1 MGQLEAI
8 WGYVD
13 AHADE
18 MLEQLK
24 TLVRQ
29 PSISAQDV
37 GVKECAELLAGMMR
51 ADGIETRILP
61 TAGQPVIVGKG
72 ERVEGVPTV
81 LVYGHYD
88 VQPVDPLEAWDTPPF
103 EPTIRDG
110 RLYGR
115 GTGDNKGQLLA
126 QLLGYRAWRAVAG
139 RPPVN
144 VTFIFEGEEESSSPN
159 LAQFVREHRDL
170 LAADVVYT
178 SDGPV
183 HETGRQTVS
192 LGVRGILY
200 VELEARGPKRDYH
213 SGHGGNLLPNPAWE
227 LVHLLGTMRAPDGRV
242 LIDGFYDD
250 VRTPEPEALAAAA
263 ELPIDRDAYL
273 REHGV
278 EHLAPLPPLPPGE
291 GTGTE
296 VGFFERIMFH
306 PTLNIAGLG
315 AGYSG
320 EGSKTII
327 PSRAVAKIDMR
338 LVVDQRA
345 DDVYDKLGRHVR
357 RHAPNVTVRRIGSME
372 PSRTSV
378 GDPYVAVVSA
388 AVERAL
394 GERPLIFPCTGGSLP
409 DYAFTRDLGL
419 PLVKVPYANPDE
431 ANHAPNENFEIERFY
446 RGIKIAASVYEALA
460 QRTGQSAG

>member
-1 MGQLEAI
+1 MEQLEAV
-8 WGYVD
+8 WAYVD
-13 AHADE
+13 EHAEE

-51 ADGIETRILP
+51 ADGIETEVLP
-61 TAGQPVIVGKG
+61 TPGQPVVVGIG
-72 ERVEGVPTV
+72 EAVPGAPTV
-81 LVYGHYD
+81 LIYGHYD
-88 VQPVDPLEAWDTPPF
+88 VQPVDPIEAWQSPPF
-103 EPTIRDG
+103 EPTIRNG

-126 QLLGYRAWRAVAG
+126 QLLAYRAWRAVAG
-139 RPPVN
+139 RPPIN
-144 VTFIFEGEEESSSPN
+144 VKFIFEGEEESSSPN

-170 LAADVVYT
+170 LAADVVYE
-178 SDGPV
+178 SDGPI
-183 HETGRQTVS
+183 HESGRQTVS

-227 LVHLLGTMRAPDGRV
+227 LVHLLATMRGPDGRI

-250 VRTPEPEALAAAA
+250 VRQPEPEALRALD
-263 ELPIDRDAYL
+263 ELPLDLEGYL
-273 REHGV
+273 RQHQIDS
-278 EHLAPLPPLPPGE
+278 LPPLPGV
-291 GTGTE
+291 GADRR
-296 VGFFERIMFH
+296 GFFERTMFH

-315 AGYSG
+315 AGYAG
-320 EGSKTII
+320 AGSKTII

-338 LVVDQRA
+338 LVVDQRT
-345 DDVYDKLGRHVR
+345 DDIYEKFVRHVR
-357 RHAPNVTVRRIGSME
+357 AHAPNVTVRRIGSME
-372 PSRTSV
+372 PSRTPVS
-378 GDPYVAVVSA
+378 DPHVQVVAR

-394 GERPLIFPCTGGSLP
+394 GERPLIVPGMGGSLP

-431 ANHAPNENFEIERFY
+431 ANHAPNENLELSRFY
-446 RGIKIAASVYEALA
+446 AGIKIAASVMEALA
-460 QRTGQSAG
+460 TSRP